1 MDLDSL
7 IERKRERFEQLERE
21 IADPR
26 LFENRKRAGEIM
38 REHASI
44 KELLGRW
51 KRLETARRQ
60 LDDNRELATSRDVE
74 IAAMADDE
82 IPDLEERVTDLEREI
97 QIDLLPPDENED
109 RDAIVEIR
117 AGTGG
122 SEAAIFAADLY
133 RMYNR
138 YAEAAGLKTEDLESS
153 PSELGGLKEVIFRV
167 SGESVFRKLRYE
179 SGVHRVQRVP
189 ATEAQGRIH
198 TSTATVAVLPEAQD
212 VDVELKPDDLRIEVS
227 RAGGPGGQGVN
238 TTDSAVQ
245 VLHIPTGRIV
255 RCQDGRSQIKN
266 KERALSILRARLL
279 ERKQREEAEKYS
291 AQRRGQIGTG
301 GREEKIRTYNFPQ
314 NRVTDHR
321 IGLTLYNLDRVM
333 EGDLGE
339 LIRAL
344 QVADVAE
351 RLKESAVLSELES
364 SSPLRISLHQFEADS
379 ARNLL
384 TTLRLDYERMTVL
397 DVLQSTT
404 AYFKKRGIE
413 NPRLNAEHLLAHALG
428 RTRMELYLE
437 FERTLGEVELAPLR
451 KLVQRRGEGEP
462 LQHLL
467 GTVEF
472 CGDTFLCDNRALVPA
487 TRNRAVRGTRRIK
500 NRESRIEN
508 RGRWNRQRRDCAQSG
523 KKISRGTNFRRG
535 RLGRCAR
542 PHARKRDPARL
553 KWTRPIEKKQ
563 SS

>member
-1 MDLDSL
+1 MDLNSL
-7 IERKRERFEQLERE
+7 IERRRERFAELERE
-21 IADPR
+21 VADPR
-26 LFENRKRAGEIM
+26 LFDNRKRAGEIM

-44 KELLGRW
+44 KGLLERWNEL
-51 KRLETARRQ
+51 EAARRQ
-60 LDDNRELATSRDVE
+60 LDDNRELTTSRDVE

-82 IPDLEERVTDLEREI
+82 IPDLEKRVADLEREI
-97 QIDLLPPDENED
+97 QIGLLPSDENEN

-153 PSELGGLKEVIFRV
+153 SSELGGLKEVIFRV

-198 TSTATVAVLPEAQD
+198 TSTATVAVLPEAED
-212 VDVELKPDDLRIEVS
+212 VDLELRPDDLRIEVS

-245 VLHIPTGRIV
+245 VLHIPTGTIV
-255 RCQDGRSQIKN
+255 RCQDGRSQLKN
-266 KERALSILRARLL
+266 KEKAMSILRARLL

-333 EGDLGE
+333 DGDLGQ
-339 LIRAL
+339 LIQTL
-344 QVADVAE
+344 QAADVAE
-351 RLKESAVLSELES
+351 RLKE
-364 SSPLRISLHQFEADS
+364 PSLVA
-379 ARNLL
+379 
-384 TTLRLDYERMTVL
+384 
-397 DVLQSTT
+397 
-404 AYFKKRGIE
+404 
-413 NPRLNAEHLLAHALG
+413 
-428 RTRMELYLE
+428 
-437 FERTLGEVELAPLR
+437 
-451 KLVQRRGEGEP
+451 
-462 LQHLL
+462 
-467 GTVEF
+467 
-472 CGDTFLCDNRALVPA
+472 
-487 TRNRAVRGTRRIK
+487 
-500 NRESRIEN
+500 
-508 RGRWNRQRRDCAQSG
+508 
-523 KKISRGTNFRRG
+523 
-535 RLGRCAR
+535 
-542 PHARKRDPARL
+542 
-553 KWTRPIEKKQ
+553 
-563 SS
+563 

>member
-1 MDLDSL
+1 MDLNLL

-21 IADPR
+21 VADPR
-26 LFENRKRAGEIM
+26 LFDNRKRAGEIM

-44 KELLGRW
+44 KELFARW
-51 KRLETARRQ
+51 NALETARRQ

-82 IPDLEERVTDLEREI
+82 IPDLEKRVLDLEREI
-97 QIDLLPPDENED
+97 QINLLPPDENEN

-133 RMYNR
+133 RMYHR
-138 YAEAAGLKTEDLESS
+138 YAESAGLETEDLESS
-153 PSELGGLKEVIFRV
+153 PSELGGLKEAIFRV

-198 TSTATVAVLPEAQD
+198 TSTATVAVLPEAED
-212 VDVELKPDDLRIEVS
+212 VDLELKPEELRIEVS

-245 VLHIPTGRIV
+245 VLHIPTGTIV

-279 ERKQREEAEKYS
+279 ERRQREEAEKYS

-333 EGDLGE
+333 DGDLVE

-344 QVADVAE
+344 QAADVKA
-351 RLKESAVLSELES
+351 RLGDVVESAA
-364 SSPLRISLHQFEADS
+364 PS
-379 ARNLL
+379 A
-384 TTLRLDYERMTVL
+384 
-397 DVLQSTT
+397 
-404 AYFKKRGIE
+404 A
-413 NPRLNAEHLLAHALG
+413 
-428 RTRMELYLE
+428 
-437 FERTLGEVELAPLR
+437 
-451 KLVQRRGEGEP
+451 
-462 LQHLL
+462 
-467 GTVEF
+467 
-472 CGDTFLCDNRALVPA
+472 
-487 TRNRAVRGTRRIK
+487 
-500 NRESRIEN
+500 
-508 RGRWNRQRRDCAQSG
+508 
-523 KKISRGTNFRRG
+523 
-535 RLGRCAR
+535 
-542 PHARKRDPARL
+542 
-553 KWTRPIEKKQ
+553 
-563 SS
+563 